1 MAAVTPPDDISTLM
15 TRVHLD
21 GSTYKVFEGR
31 RTAAIDSGAPAR
43 TAFQPVAKMEPR
55 PLAPA
60 AKMEPRPHTPAAKSG
75 SCIQECARQENTHQA
90 PLRPRWNVLNS
101 LLGVGRKDEAAG
113 RPEALRVPLMTFSAG
128 AGGVGKTTI
137 LSTLARLL
145 CGMGESIF
153 LIYSD
158 SQRTL
163 PLHFGGK
170 QVVPG
175 RVRTSIPATRDLGQ
189 LHLYSRSQDESGMAE
204 EVDSWLPRE
213 VNALAAEVG
222 RVLGEITNE
231 DMSEQQ
237 MLGLASINLRVIVPD
252 ITSVLT
258 VTRELAE
265 EDDDPDSPP
274 TFYLLNKYDPTVAF
288 HKDVRERLE
297 MALGERLLPFSIRR
311 TDLIP
316 EALAAG
322 STVVD
327 YAPDAPVVED
337 FEKLARWVR
346 DAMVRN
352 EIAPAR
358 SIV

>member
-1 MAAVTPPDDISTLM
+1 MAAIMPPDDISTLM

-21 GSTYKVFEGR
+21 RSQYKVFEGR
-31 RTAAIDSGAPAR
+31 RSTAIDSGAPPRA
-43 TAFQPVAKMEPR
+43 AFQPVAKMEPR
-55 PLAPA
+55 T
-60 AKMEPRPHTPAAKSG
+60 HVPAAKSP
-75 SCIQECARQENTHQA
+75 SCIQECARQENTRQEPPRH
-90 PLRPRWNVLNS
+90 RWNVLNS
-101 LLGVGRKDEAAG
+101 LLGVGRKDEIAA
-113 RPEALRVPLMTFSAG
+113 RPEALQVPMITFSAA
-128 AGGVGKTTI
+128 AGGVGKTSI
-137 LSTLARLL
+137 LSTLARIL

-175 RVRTSIPATRDLGQ
+175 RVRTLIPPTRDLGQ
-189 LHLYSRSQDESGMAE
+189 LHLYSRPQDENGMAE

-213 VNALAAEVG
+213 VNALVSEVG
-222 RVLGEITNE
+222 RVLGEITNQ

-237 MLGLASINLRVIVPD
+237 TLGLASINLRIIVPD
-252 ITSVLT
+252 INSVLT

-265 EDDDPDSPP
+265 VDDDPDVPP

-297 MALGERLLPFSIRR
+297 MVLGERLLPFSIRR

-337 FEKLARWVR
+337 FKKLARWVR
-346 DAMVRN
+346 EAKVRN
-352 EIAPAR
+352 EIAPVR